1 MKVEQTLAKLRAAL
15 ARTGRRERMH
25 SMVKARPATTAMT
38 GRLAIVGL
46 GPGGAMLRTP
56 QAEAALAAAT
66 DLVGYRRYLDRVPE
80 RPEQR
85 RHASDD
91 RAEPDRARLALMLAA
106 GGRRVAVVSGG
117 DAGVFGMASAVFEA
131 IEQGEAAWRSLDVE
145 VVPGIS
151 AAFAAAARI
160 GAPLGHDFCVL
171 SLSDDLKS
179 WEAVSRRLTAAATA
193 GFVLAL
199 YNPASRTRPWQLGAA
214 FALLREV
221 LAGDTPVVFATAISE
236 PDERLTMTTLAAADP
251 AQADMRTLVLIGS
264 PETRCIVRPDGS
276 AWLYTPRHMQPA

>member
-1 MKVEQTLAKLRAAL
+1 
-15 ARTGRRERMH
+15 
-25 SMVKARPATTAMT
+25 MT

-46 GPGGAMLRTP
+46 GPGGAMQRTP
-56 QAEAALAAAT
+56 QAEAALAAAS
-66 DLVGYRRYLDRVPE
+66 DLVGYALYLAQVPE
-80 RPEQR
+80 RAEQR
-85 RHASDD
+85 RHASDTP
-91 RAEPDRARLALMLAA
+91 AEQDRARLALTLAA
-106 GGRRVAVVSGG
+106 GGRRVALVSGG
-117 DAGVFGMASAVFEA
+117 DAGIFGIASAVFEA

-171 SLSDDLKS
+171 SLSDNLKS
-179 WEAVSRRLTAAATA
+179 WDAVSRRLTAAAAA

-199 YNPASRTRPWQLGAA
+199 YNPASPVRPWQLGAA

-221 LAGDTPVVFATAISE
+221 LAGDTPVVFATAISQ

-251 AQADMRTLVLIGS
+251 AQADLRTVVLIGS
-264 PETRCIVRPDGS
+264 PESRCIVRPDGS
-276 AWLYTPRHMQPA
+276 AWLYTPRQAQPA

>member
-1 MKVEQTLAKLRAAL
+1 
-15 ARTGRRERMH
+15 
-25 SMVKARPATTAMT
+25 MT

-66 DLVGYRRYLDRVPE
+66 DLVGDDRYLDRVPE

-85 RHASDD
+85 RHASADG
-91 RAEPDRARLALMLAA
+91 AELDRARLALMLAA

-117 DAGVFGMASAVFEA
+117 DAGVFGMANAVFEA
-131 IEQGEAAWRSLDVE
+131 IEQGEPAWRSLDVE

-171 SLSDDLKS
+171 SLSGNLKS
-179 WEAVSRRLTAAATA
+179 WETVSLRLVAAATA

-199 YNPASRTRPWQLGAA
+199 YNPASHARPWQLGAA
-214 FALLREV
+214 FALLRKV
-221 LAGDTPVVFATAISE
+221 LPGETPVVFATAISQ
-236 PDERLTMTTLAAADP
+236 PDERLTMTTLTAADP
-251 AQADMRTLVLIGS
+251 AWADMRTLVLIGS
-264 PETRCIVRPDGS
+264 VETRCIVRPDGS
-276 AWLYTPRHMQPA
+276 AWLYTPRHEEPA